1 MQTKF
6 VKPAAGLR
14 VKIPGAGRPLRAEG
28 ENVPVSGPRGRYW
41 RRRLKDG
48 DVSEAKP
55 PKEK

>member
-6 VKPAAGLR
+6 VKPKAGLR
-14 VKIPGAGRPLRAEG
+14 VVKPGGGVLPAEG
-28 ENVPVSGPRGRYW
+28 QNVRLDGPLGRYW

-48 DVSEAKP
+48 DVSEATP